1 MKERKCKK
9 EKKKER
15 NKDTKNKNMVVGK
28 EDMRCDRMGLGKME
42 AVKQAPKRKRGMH
55 LFFFYCQ
62 IVTKTH
68 LFSHFL
74 RSIHE
79 NCQR

>member
-9 EKKKER
+9 KKRNKER

-55 LFFFYCQ
+55 LFFFTVRLLQ
-62 IVTKTH
+62 KHI
-68 LFSHFL
+68 FFPIS
-74 RSIHE
+74 
-79 NCQR
+79 

>member
-9 EKKKER
+9 KKRKKER

-55 LFFFYCQ
+55 LFFFLLSDCYKN
-62 IVTKTH
+62 TS
-68 LFSHFL
+68 FFPFL
-74 RSIHE
+74 ELNS
-79 NCQR
+79 

>member
-55 LFFFYCQ
+55 LFFLLSDCYKNTSF
-62 IVTKTH
+62 
-68 LFSHFL
+68 FPFL
-74 RSIHE
+74 ELNS
-79 NCQR
+79 